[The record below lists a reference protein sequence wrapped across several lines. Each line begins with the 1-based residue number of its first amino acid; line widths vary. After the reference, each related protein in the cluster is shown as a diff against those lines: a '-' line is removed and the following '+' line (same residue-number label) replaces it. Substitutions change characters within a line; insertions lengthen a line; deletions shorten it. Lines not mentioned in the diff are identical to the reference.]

1 MLGASK
7 YKAGPVHKLIDT
19 IAAILFFGMLTSVLL
34 QILFRFVLRISVP
47 WTEELSRIIFIY
59 VTFLGLI
66 LLESEDN
73 SIKVTFLVDKLP
85 FKARFVLQAVLNAF
99 AVFFL
104 VCLFIGAVIMYRNAS
119 VMIFST
125 LPFLNV
131 SILYI
136 PIIIAC
142 PMTIFYLV
150 RQLVK
155 FEVRKFE
162 DPDKIVQDSRVQTG
176 NTQKETLV

>member
-1 MLGASK
+1 MLGTSK
-7 YKAGPVHKLIDT
+7 FKSGPFHKLIDAVT
-19 IAAILFFGMLTSVLL
+19 ALLFFGMLTTVLL

-47 WTEELSRIIFIY
+47 WTEELSRILY
-59 VTFLGLI
+59 VYIIFLGFI

-73 SIKVTFLVDKLP
+73 SIKVTFLVDMLP
-85 FKARFVLQAVLNAF
+85 YRPRLILQAVLNAF
-99 AVFFL
+99 AIFFL
-104 VCLFIGAVIMYRNAS
+104 VCLFIGSIIMYRNAN
-119 VMIFST
+119 VLIFGT

-136 PIIIAC
+136 PLIIAC
-142 PMTIFYLV
+142 PMTIFYLI

-162 DPDKIVQDSRVQTG
+162 DPDDITQDSSVQS
-176 NTQKETLV
+176 NSNVH